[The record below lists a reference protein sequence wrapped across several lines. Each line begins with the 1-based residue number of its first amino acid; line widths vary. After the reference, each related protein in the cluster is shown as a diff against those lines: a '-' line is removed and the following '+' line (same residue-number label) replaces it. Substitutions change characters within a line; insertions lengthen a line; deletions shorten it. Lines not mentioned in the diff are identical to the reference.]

1 MSGKEPVCDIRS
13 AKVNKVNVKQLLK
26 GWSRANKLIITEL
39 YNTEEKAKLLV
50 EIKIIESVMNLLT
63 ENQAAA
69 LIYFHIEDMHLLDIM
84 DLMGVERTQVYRY
97 RQRGEYNFNKLIN
110 LTDNQ
115 FPMIKYLGTLY
126 GDG

>member
-1 MSGKEPVCDIRS
+1 MSGKEPVCDICS
-13 AKVNKVNVKQLLK
+13 AKVNKANIRQLLK
-26 GWSRANKLIITEL
+26 GWSRDNKLIVTEL

-50 EIKIIESVMNLLT
+50 EIKIIESIMNLLT

-84 DLMGVERTQVYRY
+84 ELMGVERTRVYRY